1 MKMRIAPLWLALAG
15 VCLAWIPPAGAQM
28 ANDLTIGNPKAMAL
42 GNAVTADETGIDSV
56 HYNPAALT
64 RMKGRQA
71 TVKLLTG
78 VMDIRAGFKAP
89 PNYGEGTFGLRDDP
103 VANSHSRTLTP
114 TMYLPGLGGMTD
126 VPLLVAP
133 LAGIS
138 INPPGSKFTF
148 ATNVYTPQA
157 LGYSR
162 DSDSDPARYQGREV
176 SLQRLTY
183 FSPTLAYQ
191 VNDELSVGLSVGFS
205 HQAVALNEDFRA
217 PNQLLGLLQQTKEIG
232 CLPGMQ
238 EILEV
243 FFNVCGGNIGPFQNL
258 ANIDL
263 DMQQSLSPSFNL
275 GVLWEPT
282 DWFAWGAT
290 YQSESRMRLKGK
302 YRVDYGQGWQ
312 GFWTGVHKSLGGA
325 ILGQMFPY
333 GNVDEEHGNAT
344 MNMVYPDAFS
354 TGVKLRPFK
363 KWQFNFDL
371 KWNGYSD
378 WNEFK
383 IEFDRE
389 LDLLRIAKYL
399 DSKDA
404 TSHSITLD
412 RGYRDT
418 WSWAMGVQYDV
429 NDRLQ
434 LRAGYE
440 YRPSAIPKGQAD
452 ILVPIGDANLYGLGL
467 GYQWDKDT
475 VIDVGFNYFVTKQ
488 SVKADTSCNLNC
500 TGLDNLVYNPYAGL
514 DVDTTVKA
522 YIFAMTYRTIF

>member
-1 MKMRIAPLWLALAG
+1 
-15 VCLAWIPPAGAQM
+15 
-28 ANDLTIGNPKAMAL
+28 
-42 GNAVTADETGIDSV
+42 
-56 HYNPAALT
+56 
-64 RMKGRQA
+64 MKGRQA

-114 TMYLPGLGGMTD
+114 TMYLPGLGGMTE

-205 HQAVALNEDFRA
+205 HQAVALNQDFRA

-290 YQSESRMRLKGK
+290 YQSESRMKLKGK

-354 TGVKLRPFK
+354 TGIRVRPFK
-363 KWQFNFDL
+363 KWQFNLDL

-452 ILVPIGDANLYGLGL
+452 ILVPIGDADLYGLGL

-522 YIFAMTYRTIF
+522 YIFAMTYRTTF

>member
-28 ANDLTIGNPKAMAL
+28 ANELTIGNPKAMAL

-64 RMKGRQA
+64 KMKGRQA

-243 FFNVCGGNIGPFQNL
+243 FFNV
-258 ANIDL
+258 
-263 DMQQSLSPSFNL
+263 
-275 GVLWEPT
+275 
-282 DWFAWGAT
+282 
-290 YQSESRMRLKGK
+290 
-302 YRVDYGQGWQ
+302 
-312 GFWTGVHKSLGGA
+312 
-325 ILGQMFPY
+325 
-333 GNVDEEHGNAT
+333 
-344 MNMVYPDAFS
+344 
-354 TGVKLRPFK
+354 
-363 KWQFNFDL
+363 
-371 KWNGYSD
+371 
-378 WNEFK
+378 
-383 IEFDRE
+383 
-389 LDLLRIAKYL
+389 
-399 DSKDA
+399 
-404 TSHSITLD
+404 
-412 RGYRDT
+412 
-418 WSWAMGVQYDV
+418 
-429 NDRLQ
+429 
-434 LRAGYE
+434 
-440 YRPSAIPKGQAD
+440 
-452 ILVPIGDANLYGLGL
+452 
-467 GYQWDKDT
+467 
-475 VIDVGFNYFVTKQ
+475 
-488 SVKADTSCNLNC
+488 
-500 TGLDNLVYNPYAGL
+500 
-514 DVDTTVKA
+514 
-522 YIFAMTYRTIF
+522 

>member
-217 PNQLLGLLQQTKEIG
+217 RTSCSG
-232 CLPGMQ
+232 C
-238 EILEV
+238 
-243 FFNVCGGNIGPFQNL
+243 C
-258 ANIDL
+258 
-263 DMQQSLSPSFNL
+263 
-275 GVLWEPT
+275 
-282 DWFAWGAT
+282 
-290 YQSESRMRLKGK
+290 SRPR
-302 YRVDYGQGWQ
+302 RSVACRECRR
-312 GFWTGVHKSLGGA
+312 SSRCS
-325 ILGQMFPY
+325 
-333 GNVDEEHGNAT
+333 
-344 MNMVYPDAFS
+344 S
-354 TGVKLRPFK
+354 T
-363 KWQFNFDL
+363 
-371 KWNGYSD
+371 S
-378 WNEFK
+378 
-383 IEFDRE
+383 
-389 LDLLRIAKYL
+389 AA
-399 DSKDA
+399 A
-404 TSHSITLD
+404 TSVRSRTWPISTWTCSSRCRPASTSACSGSPPTGSPGARPTRAS
-412 RGYRDT
+412 RG
-418 WSWAMGVQYDV
+418 
-429 NDRLQ
+429 
-434 LRAGYE
+434 
-440 YRPSAIPKGQAD
+440 
-452 ILVPIGDANLYGLGL
+452 
-467 GYQWDKDT
+467 
-475 VIDVGFNYFVTKQ
+475 
-488 SVKADTSCNLNC
+488 
-500 TGLDNLVYNPYAGL
+500 
-514 DVDTTVKA
+514 
-522 YIFAMTYRTIF
+522 

>member
-64 RMKGRQA
+64 KMKGRQA

-344 MNMVYPDAFS
+344 MNMVYPDA
-354 TGVKLRPFK
+354 
-363 KWQFNFDL
+363 
-371 KWNGYSD
+371 
-378 WNEFK
+378 
-383 IEFDRE
+383 
-389 LDLLRIAKYL
+389 
-399 DSKDA
+399 
-404 TSHSITLD
+404 
-412 RGYRDT
+412 
-418 WSWAMGVQYDV
+418 
-429 NDRLQ
+429 
-434 LRAGYE
+434 
-440 YRPSAIPKGQAD
+440 
-452 ILVPIGDANLYGLGL
+452 
-467 GYQWDKDT
+467 
-475 VIDVGFNYFVTKQ
+475 
-488 SVKADTSCNLNC
+488 
-500 TGLDNLVYNPYAGL
+500 
-514 DVDTTVKA
+514 
-522 YIFAMTYRTIF
+522 

>member
-64 RMKGRQA
+64 KMKGRQA

-263 DMQQSLSPSFNL
+263 DMQQSLSPASTSACS
-275 GVLWEPT
+275 GSPPT
-282 DWFAWGAT
+282 GSPGARPIRA
-290 YQSESRMRLKGK
+290 SRG
-302 YRVDYGQGWQ
+302 
-312 GFWTGVHKSLGGA
+312 
-325 ILGQMFPY
+325 
-333 GNVDEEHGNAT
+333 
-344 MNMVYPDAFS
+344 
-354 TGVKLRPFK
+354 
-363 KWQFNFDL
+363 
-371 KWNGYSD
+371 
-378 WNEFK
+378 
-383 IEFDRE
+383 
-389 LDLLRIAKYL
+389 
-399 DSKDA
+399 
-404 TSHSITLD
+404 
-412 RGYRDT
+412 
-418 WSWAMGVQYDV
+418 
-429 NDRLQ
+429 
-434 LRAGYE
+434 
-440 YRPSAIPKGQAD
+440 
-452 ILVPIGDANLYGLGL
+452 
-467 GYQWDKDT
+467 
-475 VIDVGFNYFVTKQ
+475 
-488 SVKADTSCNLNC
+488 
-500 TGLDNLVYNPYAGL
+500 
-514 DVDTTVKA
+514 
-522 YIFAMTYRTIF
+522 

>member
-302 YRVDYGQGWQ
+302 YR
-312 GFWTGVHKSLGGA
+312 
-325 ILGQMFPY
+325 
-333 GNVDEEHGNAT
+333 
-344 MNMVYPDAFS
+344 
-354 TGVKLRPFK
+354 
-363 KWQFNFDL
+363 
-371 KWNGYSD
+371 
-378 WNEFK
+378 
-383 IEFDRE
+383 
-389 LDLLRIAKYL
+389 
-399 DSKDA
+399 
-404 TSHSITLD
+404 TLD

-522 YIFAMTYRTIF
+522 YIFAMTYRTTF